1 MHKWSLVSV
10 KPRSTSRLCSA
21 RFIFYSRDQNLRALG
36 CVQTDAATLLAYNSQ
51 HCWELLRPFAR
62 SLNVRSQ
69 KRISGNQ
76 P

>member
-1 MHKWSLVSV
+1 M
-10 KPRSTSRLCSA
+10 
-21 RFIFYSRDQNLRALG
+21 LRPFAHPVG
-36 CVQTDAATLLAYNSQ
+36 CCCAKFETGQTFTLVQTNATLLAYNSQ